1 MTMEHIAAVDL
12 HSDNGYYGI
21 IEPDGKR
28 VYQKRL
34 PNDLSSVL
42 HELEPYRETIRC
54 IVIESTYNWY
64 WLGDGLRE
72 QGYRVKLANPAK
84 FEKYNDLKYT
94 DDKTDTFFLTE
105 MERLNILPTG
115 HIYPR
120 EERGLRDLLRRRM
133 LFVQQKT
140 SHILSFQSLISRQTG
155 GSITSNDIKKLETED
170 VEKLLEGQERHVV
183 FAGQS
188 TIAVIG
194 FLQERIRLLEKMVLA
209 SARLRTEYE
218 KLQSIPGI
226 GKILALVIMYET
238 GAIGRFKAAGNYVS
252 YCRCVKSN
260 HLSNGKKKGSGNRKN
275 GNKYLSWAYVEAAN
289 YSRRYCE
296 EAKKYYQRKLAKG
309 NSAIATKALA
319 AKLCR
324 AAYFI
329 MRDQVEFDVT
339 RMFG

>member
-1 MTMEHIAAVDL
+1 MEHIAAVDL
-12 HSDNGYYGI
+12 HADNGYYGI
-21 IEPDGKR
+21 IEADGKR

-34 PNDLSSVL
+34 PNDLPMVL
-42 HELEPYRETIRC
+42 KELAPYRETLRC

-84 FEKYNDLKYT
+84 FEKYNDLKYS
-94 DDKTDTFFLTE
+94 DDKSDTFFLTE

-120 EERGLRDLLRRRM
+120 EERGIRDLLRRRM
-133 LFVQQKT
+133 LLVQQKT

-155 GSITSNDIKKLETED
+155 GSITSNAIKQLEPED
-170 VEKLLEGQERHVV
+170 VEKVLAGQERHVV
-183 FAGQS
+183 FAGQNN
-188 TIAVIG
+188 IAVIG
-194 FLQERIRLLEKMVLA
+194 FLQERIRLLEKTVLA

-238 GAIGRFKAAGNYVS
+238 GAIARFKAAGNYVS
-252 YCRCVKSN
+252 YCRCVKSK
-260 HLSNGKKKGSGNRKN
+260 HLSNGKKKGEGNRKN

>member
-1 MTMEHIAAVDL
+1 MEHIAAVDL

-34 PNDLSSVL
+34 PNDLSMVL
-42 HELEPYRETIRC
+42 RELEPYRKTLRC
-54 IVIESTYNWY
+54 IVIESTFNWY
-64 WLGDGLRE
+64 WLGDGLME
-72 QGYRVKLANPAK
+72 QGYKVKLANPAK

-94 DDKTDTFFLTE
+94 DDKTDTFFLTD

-120 EERGLRDLLRRRM
+120 AERGIRDLLRRRM
-133 LFVQQKT
+133 LLVQQKT

-155 GSITSNDIKKLETED
+155 GSISSNDIRGLEVED
-170 VEKLLEGQERHVV
+170 VDKLL
-183 FAGQS
+183 AGQS
-188 TIAVIG
+188 THVMFAGQNNIAVIR
-194 FLQERIRLLEKMVLA
+194 FLQDRIQLLEKMVLRN
-209 SARLRTEYE
+209 ARVRSEYE

-238 GAIGRFKAAGNYVS
+238 GAIGRFEAPGNYVS
-252 YCRCVKSN
+252 YCRCVKSK

-289 YSRRYCE
+289 YCRRYCD

-329 MRDQVEFDVT
+329 MRDQVAFDVK

>member
-1 MTMEHIAAVDL
+1 MEHIAAVDL

-34 PNDLSSVL
+34 PNNLAVVL
-42 HELEPYRETIRC
+42 RELEPYRQTMRC

-64 WLGDGLRE
+64 WLGDGLME
-72 QGYRVKLANPAK
+72 QGYKVKLGNPAK
-84 FEKYNDLKYT
+84 FEKYNDLKYS
-94 DDKTDTFFLTE
+94 DDKTDTFFLTD

-115 HIYPR
+115 YIYPKQ
-120 EERGLRDLLRRRM
+120 ERGIRDLLRRRM
-133 LFVQQKT
+133 LLVQQKT

-155 GSITSNDIKKLETED
+155 GSISGNDIRGLVIED
-170 VEKLLEGQERHVV
+170 VEELLVGQEKHVV
-183 FAGQS
+183 FAGQNN
-188 TIAVIG
+188 IAVIG
-194 FLQERIRLLEKMVLA
+194 FLQERIGLLEKTVLA
-209 SARLRTEYE
+209 SARLRSEYE
-218 KLQSIPGI
+218 KLQSVPGI

-238 GAIGRFKAAGNYVS
+238 GDIGRFKAPGNYVS
-252 YCRCVKSN
+252 YCRCVKSK

-289 YSRRYCE
+289 YCRRFCE
-296 EAKKYYQRKLAKG
+296 EAKKYYQRKLAQR
-309 NSAIATKALA
+309 NSVIATKALA

-329 MRDQVEFDVT
+329 MRDQVEFDVKKI
-339 RMFG
+339 F